1 VPRSAGEEADGYWG
15 VVPRALIHSLAA
27 ELLWAHHRSAHREE
41 TAVIVVG
48 VGWAEDYHDIC
59 VMDEAGDV
67 LGKRRIADN
76 VEGMSELH
84 ELVGAY
90 AEEPEEVTVGI
101 EVDRGLIVTAL
112 LGAGYAVNPMASSRY
127 RDRHWTDLYTW
138 PCQRR
143 GCSRGCRHR

>member
-1 VPRSAGEEADGYWG
+1 M
-15 VVPRALIHSLAA
+15 IF
-27 ELLWAHHRSAHREE
+27 
-41 TAVIVVG
+41 VG
-48 VGWAEDYHDIC
+48 VDWAEDHHDIC

-112 LGAGYAVNPMASSRY
+112 LGAGYAVYAVNPMASSRY
-127 RDRHWTDLYTW
+127 RDRHWTDLYTRQ
-138 PCQRR
+138 CQRR
-143 GCSRGCRHR
+143 GCLRGCRHR